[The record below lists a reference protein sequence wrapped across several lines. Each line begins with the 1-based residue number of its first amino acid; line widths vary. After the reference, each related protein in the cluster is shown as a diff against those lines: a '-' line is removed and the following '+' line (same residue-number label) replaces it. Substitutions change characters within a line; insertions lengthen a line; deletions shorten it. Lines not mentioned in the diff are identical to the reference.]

1 MHEILTKDINIDII
15 PGQLGK
21 QIERP
26 HLGSYHL
33 RDTSYIVAT
42 IYLFIYFFDH
52 VMSVYERLDPT
63 LLYKLRIIIYVMF
76 CIVHTRLFHA

>member
-1 MHEILTKDINIDII
+1 MVKKKKKKKRRVHEILTKDINIDII

-42 IYLFIYFFDH
+42 IYLFIYFFWPRH
-52 VMSVYERLDPT
+52 VCIWAIGPYT
-63 LLYKLRIIIYVMF
+63 LI
-76 CIVHTRLFHA
+76 